1 MKNTSITASFADA
14 SHMTMNPNMKPAKP
28 SAKKAAM
35 AKDILEKYVV
45 PNQAVSP
52 KKRKPKN
59 GLPPLTD
66 LQKELLQVY
75 VLQPNEQQMTELKA
89 FLARLF
95 SKTIP
100 SQTIVAEQD
109 LEIAA

>member
-1 MKNTSITASFADA
+1 MENTSVTALIADA
-14 SHMTMNPNMKPAKP
+14 SHMTMNPKMKPAKP
-28 SAKKAAM
+28 SARKAAM

-75 VLQPNEQQMTELKA
+75 ILQPNEQQMTELKA

-95 SKTIP
+95 SKTTP
-100 SQTIVAEQD
+100 SQTIAAEQD
-109 LEIAA
+109 FEIAA

>member
-1 MKNTSITASFADA
+1 MENTSITALIADA
-14 SHMTMNPNMKPAKP
+14 SHMTMNPKMKPSKP
-28 SAKKAAM
+28 SARKAAM
-35 AKDILEKYVV
+35 AKDLLEKYVV

-95 SKTIP
+95 PKTIP

-109 LEIAA
+109 FEIAA